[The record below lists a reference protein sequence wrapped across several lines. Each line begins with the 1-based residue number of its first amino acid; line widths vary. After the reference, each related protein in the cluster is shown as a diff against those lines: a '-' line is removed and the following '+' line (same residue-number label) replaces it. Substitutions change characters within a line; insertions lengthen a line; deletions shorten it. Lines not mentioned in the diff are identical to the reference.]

1 MDDYLS
7 IEEIES
13 QFAPDWV
20 LIADPKTDDCQQLL
34 GGRVVYRS
42 NNHVDLL
49 RRARELALRGLVS
62 NERVRAWG
70 SNTGSKMG
78 RRWNH

>member
-49 RRARELALRGLVS
+49 RRARELALHHVAIRRLGPWPDEVELVL
-62 NERVRAWG
+62 
-70 SNTGSKMG
+70 
-78 RRWNH
+78 